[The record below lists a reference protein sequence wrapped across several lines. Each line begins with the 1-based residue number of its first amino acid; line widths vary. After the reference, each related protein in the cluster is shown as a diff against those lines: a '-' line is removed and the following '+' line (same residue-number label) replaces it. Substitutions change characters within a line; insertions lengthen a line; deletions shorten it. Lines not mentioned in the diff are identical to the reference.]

1 MHRASPASREIER
14 GGIFDEDTLVPLNLS
29 RTDSPL
35 NLSMTT
41 RSDTQSPRGLMNEGI
56 VGTVTSQEDDHLP
69 VERTA
74 AFALCQLAQSG
85 GPNLS
90 RNTRYSDS
98 SVCQEQETKLLTSV
112 PSPAPDVSEAASTDS
127 KPAPDVKPGV
137 EDSAPSADSTEVS
150 APSSHIPHQTR
161 TKTHRK
167 HNLKRKQT
175 SRQSKHNL
183 RKRICH

>member
-1 MHRASPASREIER
+1 MHRASPASGEMER
-14 GGIFDEDTLVPLNLS
+14 GANNRFDEDALVPLNLS

-41 RSDTQSPRGLMNEGI
+41 QSPSGLMNEGT

-69 VERTA
+69 VEKTA

-90 RNTRYSDS
+90 RNIRYSDS

-112 PSPAPDVSEAASTDS
+112 RGPAPDVSEAASTDS

-137 EDSAPSADSTEVS
+137 EDSAPSADSKEVS
-150 APSSHIPHQTR
+150 APSSNIPHQTR
-161 TKTHRK
+161 TKTHGK

-175 SRQSKHNL
+175 SRPSKHNL
-183 RKRICH
+183 RKRICR